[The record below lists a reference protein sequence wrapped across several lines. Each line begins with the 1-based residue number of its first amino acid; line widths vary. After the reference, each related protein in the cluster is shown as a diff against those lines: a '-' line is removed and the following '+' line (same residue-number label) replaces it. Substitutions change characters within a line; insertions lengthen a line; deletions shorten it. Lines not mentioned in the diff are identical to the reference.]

1 MRNAWILVAI
11 AAALAALACGTGPT
25 EAPEPTA
32 TPTWQEQQIIETTV
46 EARVTAELTQLAP
59 TKTRSTDPTTASVV
73 VSTPTPGVTPAP
85 TSPSVPT
92 PTAVVIP
99 TPTRP
104 GICGRT
110 PEVQQAIIETL
121 RIASCRLITEHEL
134 YRIRDLP
141 EIGAPELR
149 SGDFTGLVNLNS
161 LSVQLRPLEKT
172 NPAVIPAGTFTG
184 SRILY
189 LALSNSSSSDSRV
202 TIEDGAFDGA
212 HVKYLSIY
220 LAEGGPVYDQSGE
233 LAGYRAFGRLPDSLP
248 ESLTWLRVS
257 GDLRSL
263 DWKIFQALPELEYL
277 SLIHDQ
283 ARPGGTPTPVAITL
297 PADALTGN
305 PKLRGLELKG
315 DSSWGK
321 GTFQV
326 STRLLAEHEYLAHVS
341 IDKMTLYDPRANG
354 LPIQVHPD
362 SPAAAYAAEQ
372 GLREWSGWEEEHDFR
387 LRAASFPG

>member
-32 TPTWQEQQIIETTV
+32 TPTWQGQQIIETTV

-59 TKTRSTDPTTASVV
+59 TKTRSTDPTTASLV
-73 VSTPTPGVTPAP
+73 VSTPTPGVAPVP

-141 EIGAPELR
+141 EISAPELR

-161 LSVQLRPLEKT
+161 LSVQLGPS
-172 NPAVIPAGTFTG
+172 VVPAGTFTG
-184 SRILY
+184 SGIRQLT
-189 LALSNSSSSDSRV
+189 LSSSNRSDSHL
-202 TIEDGAFDGA
+202 TIEDGAFDGT
-212 HVKYLSIY
+212 HVKSLSIY
-220 LAEGGPVYDQSGE
+220 LAKGGRVYYQGE
-233 LAGYRAFGRLPDSLP
+233 LAGYRAPDRPPDSLP

-263 DWKIFQALPELEYL
+263 DWKIFQALPKLEYL

-283 ARPGGTPTPVAITL
+283 ARPEGTPTPVAIAL

-305 PKLRGLELKG
+305 PKLRGLELEH

-321 GTFQV
+321 KTFRV
-326 STRLLAEHEYLAHVS
+326 STRLLAEHEYLSYVS
-341 IDKMTLYDPRANG
+341 IDNMTLYDPRADG

-387 LRAASFPG
+387 LRAASFHGP

>member
-32 TPTWQEQQIIETTV
+32 TPTRQEWLGQQIIETTV

-73 VSTPTPGVTPAP
+73 VSTPTPGVTPGP

-141 EIGAPELR
+141 DIRAPELR
-149 SGDFTGLVNLNS
+149 AGDFTGLVNLNS

-184 SRILY
+184 SRIGQ
-189 LALSNSSSSDSRV
+189 LALSSSGNSDTHV
-202 TIEDGAFDGA
+202 TVEDGAFDRA
-212 HVKYLSIY
+212 HIKSLSIY
-220 LAEGGPVYDQSGE
+220 LEEGGQVYNSNGE
-233 LAGYRAFGRLPDSLP
+233 LAGYRAPGRLPDSLP
-248 ESLTWLRVS
+248 GSLTWLRVS

-263 DWKIFQALPELEYL
+263 DWEIFQALPELEYL

-283 ARPGGTPTPVAITL
+283 ARPEGTPTPAVITL
-297 PADALTGN
+297 PNEALNGN
-305 PKLRGLELKG
+305 SKLRGLDLRS
-315 DSSWGK
+315 DRSWGA
-321 GTFQV
+321 GTFRLP
-326 STRLLAEHEYLAHVS
+326 TGLLAAHQHMAHVFA
-341 IDKMTLYDPRANG
+341 DKMTLYRPTSERPA
-354 LPIQVHPD
+354 D
-362 SPAAAYAAEQ
+362 SSSP
-372 GLREWSGWEEEHDFR
+372 G
-387 LRAASFPG
+387 FPGSCLRRRTGTP